1 MKRVVVYLALTA
13 AVIASGCQGVNE
25 STLAEQPQQGDAH
38 VLNGFIPDEGLLPYV
53 SIKVNEEMAAQ
64 FEALADST
72 GYISLPE
79 LKSLPTNGIVRMRRL
94 FQHGGKYEAQMREY
108 GLHQWYKVEYDEAQ
122 SVTKG
127 GFSLDVPGV
136 ELIEFNPRIEIVG
149 NPKIVEVALPR
160 NATPT
165 ATAPFDDPRLKE
177 QWSYY
182 NDGSAFSSTSG
193 CDVNVYPVWRNY
205 KTGSEDIIVGV
216 VDTGIDFNHE
226 DLADNM
232 WINPEKK
239 GDNRF
244 GYNFAT
250 GSFTVNPQEHGT
262 HVAGTIAAVN
272 NNGIGVCG
280 IAGGDAKKK
289 VKGVRIMS
297 CQIFDGQKQ
306 GSGAE
311 AIVWSRNN
319 GAIISQNSWG
329 STVQTSTSA
338 ALKSAVDY
346 FTDKAGYDENGMQV
360 GPMAGGIVIF
370 AAGNDNSIL
379 PYGSDYERMFIV
391 ASVGADYRRAY
402 YSNYGP
408 WVHISAPGGDA
419 KKGNQ
424 ILSTIP
430 GNKYGLSQGTSMA
443 CPHVSGVAALIL
455 ANKMA
460 KGFKSSDLR
469 KLMTDTAVDIQSVNK
484 GVGMGAGL
492 INAYGAIAG
501 SGGKAPGKPSVPTL
515 TAQSNNVTCSV
526 SIPADEDDGTPSAI
540 YVYYSTSD
548 FSKTSDAA
556 FAMFYVGDEAKA
568 GDVLT
573 GKIKGLE
580 FNTKYYMA
588 AQAADLAGNRSALT
602 SRVQV
607 TTGGNNSPVLT
618 RLGEATVSIKPHEKA
633 SMPFSI
639 EEPDGHWYTIELK
652 QGSTGTELDTLTRN
666 LPKIV
671 VTGANA
677 ASGTYKDT
685 LVVTDYY
692 GLTVQDIVEYTIL
705 ENHKPYKGKELED
718 MVFSKNDPVLV
729 LNASEYF
736 KDDDGEELSYKID
749 FSNVSVCNMTYASGK
764 FHITPMN
771 YGNASITVEGKDV
784 RGETVEQSF
793 RILIRDNSKPVEV
806 YPNPV
811 STKLNIRA
819 GEAGTWHVKI
829 IASSGAVF
837 FEGDLEID
845 PFNPPTVDM
854 SKAAPGVYTVVLTKD
869 GQELKY
875 VVVKI

>member
-1 MKRVVVYLALTA
+1 MKRIVVYLAMA
-13 AVIASGCQGVNE
+13 AALVASGCQAVSEN
-25 STLAEQPQQGDAH
+25 TLSEEIQKGEAR
-38 VLNGFIPDEGLLPYV
+38 VLNGFVPDTGLLPYV
-53 SIKVNEEMAAQ
+53 SIKVSEEMAAQ

-72 GYISLPE
+72 GYVSLPE
-79 LKSLPTNGIVRMRRL
+79 VKSLPTGGIVSMRRL
-94 FQHGGKYEAQMREY
+94 FQHGGKFEERMRRY
-108 GLHQWYKVEYDEAQ
+108 GLHLWYKVEYDESQ

-136 ELIEFNPRIEIVG
+136 ELIEFNPRVEIVG
-149 NPKIVEVALPR
+149 NPEIVEVSVPR
-160 NATPT
+160 KATT
-165 ATAPFDDPRLKE
+165 SATAPFDDPQLKD

-182 NDGSAFSSTSG
+182 NNGTAFSSTSG
-193 CDVNVYPVWRNY
+193 CDVNVYPVWRSY
-205 KTGSEDIIVGV
+205 KAGSEEIIVGV

-232 WINPEKK
+232 WINEDKK

-250 GSFTVNPQEHGT
+250 NSFTVHPQDHGT

-289 VKGVRIMS
+289 VKGVRLMS

-311 AIVWSRNN
+311 AIVWSCNH

-338 ALKSAVDY
+338 ALKTAVDY
-346 FTDKAGYDENGMQV
+346 FTDNAGFDEKGNQV
-360 GPMAGGIVIF
+360 GPMAGGLVVF
-370 AAGNDNSIL
+370 AAGNDNSTL
-379 PYGSDYERMFIV
+379 PYGSDYERMFVV

-402 YSNYGP
+402 YSNHGP

-424 ILSTIP
+424 ILSTYP
-430 GNKYGLSQGTSMA
+430 GNKYGLAQGTSMA

-455 ANKMA
+455 ANKMS

-469 KLMTDTAVDIQSVNK
+469 KLMEDTAVDIESVNK

-492 INAYGAIAG
+492 VNAYGAIAG
-501 SGGKAPGKPSVPTL
+501 SGGKAPGKPSAPSL
-515 TAQSNNVTCSV
+515 SAQSNNVTCTV
-526 SIPADEDDGTPSAI
+526 TIPADEDDGTPSAI

-548 FSKTSDAA
+548 FTKTSDAA
-556 FAMFYVGDEAKA
+556 FAMFYVGDNAKP

-573 GKIKGLE
+573 GKITGLE

-588 AQAADLAGNRSALT
+588 AQAGDLAGNRSALT

-607 TTGGNNSPVLT
+607 TTGDNNAPVLT
-618 RLGEATVSIKPHEKA
+618 RLGEASVTIKPHEKA
-633 SMPFSI
+633 SMPYSI
-639 EEPDGHWYTIELK
+639 DEPDGHWYTIELK
-652 QGSTGTELDTLTRN
+652 QGSTGTVLDTLTRN
-666 LPKIV
+666 QPKIV
-671 VTGANA
+671 LTGADA
-677 ASGTYKDT
+677 ESGTYKDT

-705 ENHKPYKGKELED
+705 ENHKPYKGKEFED
-718 MVFSKNDPVLV
+718 MVFSKNDPVTV
-729 LNASEYF
+729 LTASDYF
-736 KDDDGEELSYKID
+736 KDDDGEVLSYKITL
-749 FSNVSVCNMTYASGK
+749 SNTTTLNMTYASGK

-771 YGNASITVEGKDV
+771 YGNATVEIVGTDV
-784 RGETVEQSF
+784 RGETVAQSF
-793 RILIRDNSKPVEV
+793 RVLIRDNSKPAEI

-811 STKLNIRA
+811 SDKFSIRT
-819 GEAGTWHVKI
+819 GESGTWHVKVV
-829 IASSGAVF
+829 ASSGAVF
-837 FEGDLEID
+837 YEGDVDVD
-845 PFNPPTVDM
+845 PFDPPTIDM
-854 SKAAPGVYTVVLTKD
+854 SKAAPGVYTVILTRD

-875 VVVKI
+875 VIVKI